1 MNILVRAAGVD
12 DAGSIAQ
19 LNGQLGYT
27 LSAEDAAARL
37 SKILSKRDHQFLIAE
52 ADGTALG
59 WMHAALSD
67 HLDTDTCVVIEGLVV
82 ERTHRGQGIGK
93 LLLAQAEE
101 WAKASGCSIVRLR
114 STSTRTKAHRF
125 YEHLGYTN
133 IKTQYSFAKG
143 LDAAGRDAVKQLAP
157 RVEN

>member
-1 MNILVRAAGVD
+1 MNILVRAARVD
-12 DAGSIAQ
+12 DAASIAQ
-19 LNGQLGYT
+19 LNGQLGYALT
-27 LSAEDAAARL
+27 AEDAAARL
-37 SKILSKRDHQFLIAE
+37 SIILSKRDHRFLIAE
-52 ADGTALG
+52 AEGTALG
-59 WMHAALSD
+59 WMHAALND

>member
-1 MNILVRAAGVD
+1 VNVSVRAARLD

-19 LNGQLGYT
+19 LNGQLGYALT
-27 LSAEDAAARL
+27 AEDAAARL

-52 ADGTALG
+52 ADGTTLG
-59 WMHAALSD
+59 WMHAALGD

-82 ERTHRGQGIGK
+82 DRNHRGQGVGK
-93 LLLAQAEE
+93 ILLASAEQ
-101 WAKASGCSIVRLR
+101 WAKASGCSLVRLR
-114 STSTRTKAHRF
+114 STSTRTKAHAF

-133 IKTQYSFAKG
+133 VKTQYSFAKG
-143 LDAAGRDAVKQLAP
+143 VDGAGRDAVKRLAP

>member
-1 MNILVRAAGVD
+1 MNVSVRAARLD

-19 LNGQLGYT
+19 LNGQLGYALT
-27 LSAEDAAARL
+27 AEDAAARL

-52 ADGTALG
+52 ADGTTLG

-67 HLDTDTCVVIEGLVV
+67 HLDTDTCVIIEGLVV
-82 ERTHRGQGIGK
+82 DRNHRGQGVGK
-93 LLLAQAEE
+93 ILLARAEQ
-101 WAKASGCSIVRLR
+101 WAKASGCSLVRLR
-114 STSTRTKAHRF
+114 STSTRTNAHAF

-133 IKTQYSFAKG
+133 VKTQYSFAKG
-143 LDAAGRDAVKQLAP
+143 VDAAGRDAVKRLAP